1 MKKAKTT
8 LLLLSAALL
17 VTGCSKVSAN
27 LKNPDDPIVVDQ
39 NGNDVEVENNEIN
52 QIFNAIKNGDNYS
65 SSVRDML
72 TESIAKA
79 YIGDYKVDENG
90 TVYIEGLDL
99 NNDSSIMDFVNE
111 HKFYWNWVSTS
122 TSVEYEEEP
131 STSNVGDYKARIEAY
146 LELVQ
151 KEVVTTLYDEAVVT
165 TYMKGNRFYE
175 SLYAKSV
182 YEKLYTIYDEN
193 GNSVDPSI
201 LYEEPTYKNP
211 EETVENDK
219 FRDAGFT
226 TGKLVTRE
234 YNPEDDYRMVIE
246 GETQLLHLYHYV
258 DYINIQLIPDILS
271 NLLTES
277 YIFERQYQSIGRTQ
291 ARKVNYIRINDTSNK
306 MAQPLIRTYINDT
319 LKGIKEAE
327 IDFSTLIDAWE
338 GNHEKLNDGNH
349 EEAKALATKVYG
361 EETTTID
368 SGFELY
374 IDEKTGEDYPYY
386 NGSLY
391 GDIIKNYSHL
401 SNNPATNDS
410 ALYTSF
416 ASIDGVAYEPQEGLD
431 IQIKNLETSDYVTNE
446 WGTSSS
452 LELGGSDMITNLF
465 SYGLATE
472 FERATDPDTNY
483 IVDGYYVKQF
493 QEGGP
498 VFLKNNTVMS
508 DVDSVLWQNEDSYY
522 IVEIIDQVSLDT
534 LALNSDSTDEE
545 KDTVENYARD
555 IGYTVASGGTYT
567 NNALLYYLEQSNIN
581 YYDEDVRDYFETEFP
596 DLFE

>member
-17 VTGCSKVSAN
+17 ITGCSKVSAN

-72 TESIAKA
+72 SESIAKA

-111 HKFYWNWVSTS
+111 HKFYWNWVSTA

-131 STSNVGDYKARIEAY
+131 STSNVDDYKARIEAY

-151 KEVVTTLYDEAVVT
+151 KEVVTTLYEEAVVT
-165 TYMKGNRFYE
+165 TYMKSNRFYE

-319 LKGIKEAE
+319 LKGINETE
-327 IDFSTLIDAWE
+327 VDFSTLIDAWE
-338 GNHEKLNDGNH
+338 GNHQKLNDGNH
-349 EEAKALATKVYG
+349 EDAKALATKVYG
-361 EETTTID
+361 EEITTID

-401 SNNPATNDS
+401 SNNPTTNDS

-416 ASIDGVAYEPQEGLD
+416 TSIDGVAYDPQEGLD

-522 IVEIIDQVSLDT
+522 IVEIVDQVSLDT

-545 KDTVENYARD
+545 KETVEKYARD